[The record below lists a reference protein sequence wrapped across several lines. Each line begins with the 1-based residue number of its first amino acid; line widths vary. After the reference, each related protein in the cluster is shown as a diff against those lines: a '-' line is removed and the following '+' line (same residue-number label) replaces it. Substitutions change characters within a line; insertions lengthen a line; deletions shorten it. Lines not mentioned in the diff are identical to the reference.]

1 MLERTKK
8 SFIFSLKVFLVGE
21 LAHTNWIKSYFVQ
34 FRILFFSSWL
44 LRQLAVRP
52 PISIGMVRHVPLA
65 PSVGQGTE
73 WKPNVA
79 KSKTQSVK
87 NVGLGTIG
95 RITRAWNRVFS
106 KLSCTQYLRFW
117 FIFEKWE
124 LIKLIDLF
132 SLYILK
138 ALGEFPLWLFTN
150 QWMK

>member
-1 MLERTKK
+1 MNWPIQTESNLTL
-8 SFIFSLKVFLVGE
+8 SNLAFS
-21 LAHTNWIKSYFVQ
+21 
-34 FRILFFSSWL
+34 SSWL
-44 LRQLAVRP
+44 LHQLAVRP
-52 PISIGMVRHVPLA
+52 PISIGMVHHVPLA

-106 KLSCTQYLRFW
+106 KLSCTQYLWLW

-132 SLYILK
+132 SFYVLK
-138 ALGEFPLWLFTN
+138 ASGKFPFDFSQISEWNSLLDYYHMTYIG
-150 QWMK
+150 KTKHTS